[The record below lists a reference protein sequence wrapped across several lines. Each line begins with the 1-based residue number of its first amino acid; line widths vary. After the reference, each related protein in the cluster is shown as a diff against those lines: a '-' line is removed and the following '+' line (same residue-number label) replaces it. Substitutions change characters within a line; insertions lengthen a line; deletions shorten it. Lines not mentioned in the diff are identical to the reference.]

1 MRRGAK
7 TMKNSNEKSIKGLFK
22 NEFVAKYGVLI
33 FIILVMMVGT
43 TIVEP
48 VFINPAKSPY

>member
-7 TMKNSNEKSIKGLFK
+7 TMKNSNAKGIKKLVK

-33 FIILVMMVGT
+33 LIILAMMVGT
-43 TIVEP
+43 AIVQP
-48 VFINPAKSPY
+48 VF